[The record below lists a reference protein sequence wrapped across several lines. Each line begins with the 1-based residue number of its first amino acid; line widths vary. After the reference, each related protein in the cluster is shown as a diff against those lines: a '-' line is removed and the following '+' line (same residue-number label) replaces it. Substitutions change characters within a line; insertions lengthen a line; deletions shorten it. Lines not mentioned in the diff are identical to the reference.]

1 MDRPEL
7 VMAATVIGAPYA
19 HDLAMFYHRLLGWRI
34 VTDEGDWVMLRS
46 DDGATGLSFQTE
58 SEYVAPVWPAI
69 DGRQHMMMH
78 LDIGGADLETI
89 VTWALECGATVAE
102 HQPQPGVRVMLDPVG
117 HPFCLFPV

>member
-1 MDRPEL
+1 
-7 VMAATVIGAPYA
+7 MASTVIGAPYA
-19 HDLAMFYHRLLGWRI
+19 HDLANFYQRLLGWRV

-46 DDGATGLSFQTE
+46 TDGANGLSFQTE

-69 DGRQHMMMH
+69 DGSQHMMMH

-89 VTWALECGATVAE
+89 VDWALECGATVAE